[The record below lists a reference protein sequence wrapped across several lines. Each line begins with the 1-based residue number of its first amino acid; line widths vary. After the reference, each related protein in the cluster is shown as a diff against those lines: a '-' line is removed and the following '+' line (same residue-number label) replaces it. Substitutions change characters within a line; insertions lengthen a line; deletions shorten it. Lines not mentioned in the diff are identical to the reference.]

1 MALTPQYASTPKVG
15 TVVINTANTN
25 RDGTGTL
32 GTVLTAGASGSRIDS
47 IEIQATGTTTAGM
60 VRLFISD
67 GTNHRLFAEVPVVA
81 NTPSAT
87 TPAWSSLVQGNAS
100 GLVTHVPLPIS
111 IPTGWSLRASTH
123 NAESFNII
131 AFGGDF

>member
-1 MALTPQYASTPKVG
+1 MALSPQYAAVPKIG
-15 TVVINTANTN
+15 IAIINTANTN

-32 GTVLTAGASGSRIDS
+32 GTVFTAGASGSRLDT

-67 GTNHRLFAEVPVVA
+67 GTNHRLFAELPVMA

-87 TPAWSSLVQGNAS
+87 ATAWNTLVQGNS
-100 GLVTHVPLPIS
+100 TGLINGLPLPMS
-111 IPTGWSLRASTH
+111 LPTGWSLRAATH

>member
-1 MALTPQYASTPKVG
+1 MALQPQYASTPKVG
-15 TVVINTANTN
+15 TAVISTANTN

-32 GTVLTAGASGSRIDS
+32 GTVFTADTSGSRIDG

-60 VRLFISD
+60 VRLFVSD

-81 NTPSAT
+81 TTPSAT
-87 TPAWSSLVQGNAS
+87 VPAFSAFIQGNAT
-100 GLVTHVPLPIS
+100 GLVNITPLPIS

-123 NAESFNII
+123 NAESFNVI